1 MLGVLESFQ
10 YVLALRHA
18 KIHQSS
24 GAWSSKTGQLLG
36 KEKSECYQ
44 CALMHADD
52 RIFFVNLFI
61 RLNFVLLERCF
72 FFQKAAHLSKL
83 SLLFILAERHFMS
96 WIFLSGFSCLSCI
109 ELSSVLAFCLY
120 VTFLLNLPGNMTL
133 SDFVLKSFYN
143 LTIYY
148 ASMWKS

>member
-1 MLGVLESFQ
+1 MFWRFAMLRFTSLQAHDHQKQDSCLGRKSLNVTNVPLCTPMIEFFSWISSFDLILFCLKGV
-10 YVLALRHA
+10 
-18 KIHQSS
+18 
-24 GAWSSKTGQLLG
+24 
-36 KEKSECYQ
+36 
-44 CALMHADD
+44 
-52 RIFFVNLFI
+52 
-61 RLNFVLLERCF
+61 F

-96 WIFLSGFSCLSCI
+96 WIFVSGFSCLSCI